1 MVGRSGAGR
10 TQFNSQAVINN
21 LIWHVFNHA
30 IYCGFMSN
38 PGRILIPSLTV
49 RNLSLGLE
57 KVQEKGSAKCLV
69 LGLYLSPRVI
79 VNK

>member
-10 TQFNSQAVINN
+10 TLNSQAVINKS
-21 LIWHVFNHA
+21 IWHVFNHA

-49 RNLSLGLE
+49 RNLSLGLG
-57 KVQEKGSAKCLV
+57 KSAGKGRLNVWS
-69 LGLYLSPRVI
+69 
-79 VNK
+79 